1 MKNNKPLILIVV
13 ITCVNLLLW
22 TTSMNNK
29 EESLIDVEFEN
40 YLAESWEQGLAD
52 SPIYASML
60 GDKRFNTDIV
70 SNSISEIEQ
79 RKLETI
85 ESYSEFKTFNIED
98 LSEGNKLNY
107 MILDQDFSLA
117 VESHK
122 YPEQYMNLNQR
133 GGNRT
138 FPTEY

>member
-1 MKNNKPLILIVV
+1 MKNNKSLILIII

-70 SNSISEIEQ
+70 SNSTDEIEK

-85 ESYSEFKTFNIED
+85 ESYSEFKTFKIEIY
-98 LSEGNKLNY
+98 LKGIN
-107 MILDQDFSLA
+107 
-117 VESHK
+117 
-122 YPEQYMNLNQR
+122 
-133 GGNRT
+133 
-138 FPTEY
+138 

>member
-1 MKNNKPLILIVV
+1 MQNNKSLILIII

-70 SNSISEIEQ
+70 SNSTDEIEK

-85 ESYSEFKTFNIED
+85 ESYSEFKTFKIED

-122 YPEQYMNLNQR
+122 YP
-133 GGNRT
+133 
-138 FPTEY
+138 